1 MTYMPRINPENK
13 TLTVGLKERFNL
25 SSYLF
30 MQFMEPLGCTD
41 GSVEAAWNFR
51 KMCWRQDFVDVTKEL
66 MPTLI
71 RWPGGC
77 LSSYYRW
84 NEAIGPRSNRKPM
97 YNILWGGM
105 ETNQIGTHEFINL
118 CRLVGADPLIAI
130 NFESDGRKLWTNF
143 RRQIRSAGPK
153 EAAKWVDYCNNPSN
167 AERKR
172 NGAKQPFGVHLW
184 QIGNETSYDANGYD
198 CETAAHRTLAFA
210 KTMRKA
216 DPNIKLIGWGD
227 SGWAKQ
233 MLEIAGEE
241 LDSIAFH
248 HHFGSGLDDY
258 SLQST
263 NYRKDPARTWEC
275 LINAYKS
282 TENKIKEM
290 RIAIAGYDIEL
301 ALTESHFSLL
311 SRNRGEVLST
321 WAAGVANARILNVHE
336 RNGDILKV
344 ATLADFCGN
353 RWMVNAIMLPTP
365 PGKWKAYMM
374 PVARVMAL
382 YRKHVGKKAIGIT
395 ACPKDLDVTG
405 SRTGDRI
412 YLHVVNT
419 NRLHSVPVQLGIEGR
434 RIVSGIVFQLATSP
448 DFQIDE
454 ISSDSFG
461 VTKHNLPDD
470 ECWEFPPASVSA
482 LEVLSEEK
490 VAKKAKQ

>member
-1 MTYMPRINPENK
+1 MTCMPRVSPENK
-13 TLTVGLKERFNL
+13 TLTVSPKERFNL
-25 SSYLF
+25 SSYLS
-30 MQFMEPLGCTD
+30 MQFMEPLGSTD

-84 NEAIGPRSNRKPM
+84 NEAIGPRNKRKPM

-118 CRLVGADPLIAI
+118 CRLIGADPLIAV
-130 NFESDGRKLWTNF
+130 NFESDGRKPWASF
-143 RRQIRSAGPK
+143 RGQIRSAGPK
-153 EAAKWVDYCNNPSN
+153 EAAKWIDYCNNPSN
-167 AERKR
+167 NERER
-172 NGAKQPFGVHLW
+172 NGAKQPFGVRLW

-210 KTMRKA
+210 RTMRKA

-227 SGWAKQ
+227 SGWARR

-241 LDSIAFH
+241 LDYIAFH
-248 HHFGSGLDDY
+248 HHFGSGLDDDP
-258 SLQST
+258 LQWT

-290 RIAIAGYDIEL
+290 RIAIAGYDIKL

-311 SRNRGEVLST
+311 GRNRGEVLST
-321 WAAGVANARILNVHE
+321 WAAGVAEARILNVHE
-336 RNGDILKV
+336 RNGDILEV

-365 PGKWKAYMM
+365 PGKLKAYMM

-382 YRKHVGKKAIGIT
+382 RRKHIRKKSIGIT
-395 ACPKDLDVTG
+395 ACPKDLDVTA

-419 NRLHSVPVQLGIEGR
+419 NRLHSVPVQLRIEGR
-434 RIVSGIVFQLATSP
+434 RIVSGVVCQIVADPELE
-448 DFQIDE
+448 IDE
-454 ISSDSFG
+454 HSADIISPS
-461 VTKHNLPDD
+461 THILPEDRK
-470 ECWEFPPASVSA
+470 WEFPAASVSA
-482 LEVLSEEK
+482 VELLSKKKGEV
-490 VAKKAKQ
+490 VQ

>member
-1 MTYMPRINPENK
+1 MSSDKDGIVRVDPKEQF
-13 TLTVGLKERFNL
+13 GL
-25 SSYLF
+25 SPYLF

-51 KMCWRQDFVDVTKEL
+51 EMCWRKDFVDVTKEL
-66 MPTLI
+66 MPTLL

-77 LSSYYRW
+77 FSSYYRW
-84 NEAIGPRSNRKPM
+84 KEAIGPRNERKPM

-105 ETNQIGTHEFINL
+105 ESNQIGTHEFMDF
-118 CRLVGADPLIAI
+118 CRLVGADPLIAV
-130 NFESDGRKLWTNF
+130 NFESDCCKSWASFGG
-143 RRQIRSAGPK
+143 QIRLAGPK
-153 EAAKWVDYCNNPSN
+153 EAAEWVDYCNSPLNN
-167 AERKR
+167 KRERNEARK
-172 NGAKQPFGVHLW
+172 PFNVHLW

-210 KTMRKA
+210 KAMRRT
-216 DPNIKLIGWGD
+216 DPNIELIGWGD
-227 SGWAKQ
+227 SGWAQ
-233 MLEIAGEE
+233 RMLEIAGEE
-241 LDSIAFH
+241 LNYIAFH
-248 HHFGSGLDDY
+248 HHFGSEFNDNY
-258 SLQST
+258 LQGT
-263 NYRKDPARTWEC
+263 NYRKDPARTWDS
-275 LINAYKS
+275 LTNAYKS
-282 TENKIKEM
+282 TEKRIKEM
-290 RIAIAGYDIEL
+290 RTEVAGYDIKL
-301 ALTESHFSLL
+301 ALTESHFSL
-311 SRNRGEVLST
+311 SGHNRGEVLST

-365 PGKWKAYMM
+365 QGKSKAYMM

-382 YRKHVGKKAIGIT
+382 YRKHIGKKAIGIT
-395 ACPKDLDVTG
+395 ASPKDLDITG

-419 NRLHSVPVQLGIEGR
+419 SRTRSVPIHLEIEQR

-470 ECWEFPPASVSA
+470 GCWKFPPASVSV

-490 VAKKAKQ
+490 VAKKTK